1 MIGPLFNF
9 ISEAVSLLFR
19 RRCGPQ
25 IILASDSLDLA
36 DVRFIFNLKS
46 LARSPDSSAI
56 AAGRSSELL
65 ILMSA
70 DVRLILLLPSSL
82 VSNLCLVRRF
92 GWEILSTFDVPSC
105 RRPIN
110 DVSRLW
116 SGLPVRLK
124 YC

>member
-9 ISEAVSLLFR
+9 RSEAVSLLFR
-19 RRCGPQ
+19 HRCGPQ
-25 IILASDSLDLA
+25 IILASDSLDLT
-36 DVRFIFNLKS
+36 DVRLVFNLKS
-46 LARSPDSSAI
+46 LVHSPDSSAV
-56 AAGRSSELL
+56 AAGRSSELP
-65 ILMSA
+65 ILMSTN
-70 DVRLILLLPSSL
+70 VRLILLLPSSL

-92 GWEILSTFDVPSC
+92 GWEILSTFDVPSF

-116 SGLPVRLK
+116 NGLPVRRK